1 MTSASTTIRVSV
13 QQRERLRSL
22 AELLDAS
29 MADTLDAALEAL
41 RRNHFYEAMAQ
52 AESTLRA
59 DPTRWAEYAAER
71 DAWLNADLGTRA

>member
-1 MTSASTTIRVSV
+1 MISASTTIRVSV

-22 AELLDAS
+22 AAQLDAS

-41 RRNHFYEAMAQ
+41 RRNHFYEAMAR
-52 AESTLRA
+52 ADFALHA
-59 DPTRWAEYAAER
+59 DPTRWAEYATER